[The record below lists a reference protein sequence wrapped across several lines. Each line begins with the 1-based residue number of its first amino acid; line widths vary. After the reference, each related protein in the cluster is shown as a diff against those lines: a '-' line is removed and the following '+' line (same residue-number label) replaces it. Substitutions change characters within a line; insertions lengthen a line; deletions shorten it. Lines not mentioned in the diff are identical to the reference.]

1 MFIFSIKNYFNAL
14 QFEAEIL
21 LFSEEIAGQ
30 LNRSIFLDEAISDS
44 WMISRAGT
52 AIIISAV
59 MSRFGQ
65 LS

>member
-44 WMISRAGT
+44 WMISGAE
-52 AIIISAV
+52 
-59 MSRFGQ
+59 Q
-65 LS
+65 ELL